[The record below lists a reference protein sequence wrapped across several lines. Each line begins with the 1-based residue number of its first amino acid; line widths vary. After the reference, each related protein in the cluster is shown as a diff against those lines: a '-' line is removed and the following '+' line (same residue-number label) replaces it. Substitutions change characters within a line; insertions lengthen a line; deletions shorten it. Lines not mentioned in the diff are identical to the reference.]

1 MDAGRVIDVRGKDPA
16 AALRRWL
23 GQRGFDDAI
32 EAEVAKI
39 LARVRSEG
47 DAALFDLTRR
57 HDGVDL
63 RKRGLRIGE
72 AEIAAASAAV
82 APPLRRALKR
92 AHRNIRAFARME
104 RPASWTRNRERGVR
118 VGERFVP
125 YERVG
130 VYIPGGTAPLIST
143 ALMTVTFA
151 AEAGVGGI
159 AALTPPQKNGDVH
172 PALLHAISM
181 AGCREIY
188 RASGAAG
195 IGALAF
201 GTRTIAPVQ
210 KIAGPG
216 GPWVTSAKRQV
227 YGRVA
232 LDLVA
237 GPSEVLVLADASA
250 RPDYVA
256 ADLLAQAEHGSGGE
270 RCFLVTTSVRLA
282 RAVARELAA
291 QAAARTRAERIG
303 PILRDRTALIVASS
317 MTQAVEVCNLLAP
330 EHLEIFAR
338 DARRLASKIRA
349 AGAVFI
355 GASTPEPIG
364 DYVAGPSHVL
374 PTGGTA
380 VSFSGLSTRDF
391 MRRISQIEYS
401 EAALR
406 RDGPAAVEI
415 AMAEGMDAH
424 ARSVSIRLETAS

>member
-1 MDAGRVIDVRGKDPA
+1 MNAARIIDVRGKDPA

-23 GQRGFDDAI
+23 GHRGFDDAI
-32 EAEVAKI
+32 EAEVANI

-391 MRRISQIEYS
+391 VRRISQIEYS
-401 EAALR
+401 GAALR

-415 AMAEGMDAH
+415 AMAEGLDAH